1 MSGLLHTKTN
11 SSRSQWDDI
20 FAKNQVIV
28 SLSLEPGFGQ
38 DITIEY
44 GNEEFLRNFQIVS
57 NDDYVDNVLWQPNSQ
72 DLLRG
77 AYLKSILFE
86 DPIID
91 DLEAAGNVINSD
103 ISGFTQTH
111 QRVLHLVNEA
121 MITGVTRNCYALM
134 RRKDGEPMFCHM
146 SIIPLTKGSM
156 DAEVDYLCM
165 KGKYERKAEET
176 SEQNADEEERGSRR
190 KKRKAFLA
198 RNLSQKYILK
208 KNWVV

>member
-28 SLSLEPGFGQ
+28 SLALEPGLGQ

-134 RRKDGEPMFCHM
+134 RRK
-146 SIIPLTKGSM
+146 
-156 DAEVDYLCM
+156 
-165 KGKYERKAEET
+165 
-176 SEQNADEEERGSRR
+176 RR
-190 KKRKAFLA
+190 RTDV
-198 RNLSQKYILK
+198 LSYVNNTHLLRV
-208 KNWVV
+208 NGRRSGLFVHEG